1 MQNPY
6 VRGST
11 VLPTAGRAYL
21 DRKAVRPGMVV
32 AGGPVVRAF
41 ATVGW
46 EWGGDFT
53 TIKDYQHFSQSGR

>member
-1 MQNPY
+1 MS
-6 VRGST
+6 R
-11 VLPTAGRAYL
+11 AGHR
-21 DRKAVRPGMVV
+21 RRPG
-32 AGGPVVRAF
+32 PLVRAF